1 MIESA
6 KNRVGRP
13 FRPIT
18 WGVLYSLICVGFAF
32 EVAASSPS
40 APPQAAAPA
49 APSHAELRERVRKR
63 MVEMATAKEEA
74 RDGARDDADA
84 SGPTS
89 KEIAELFGQLREKEK
104 NLLER
109 EAALDLKTRDL
120 EDRQKIMK
128 EQLGKYEN
136 VIGKLRFDLKSLESS
151 RKDKVLAFQQVYEK
165 MEPKKAARI
174 LDDLDS
180 DLVVKVLTGMRQQQV
195 AEILSKMDPEKARR
209 ITKKLLLSLGV
220 ETAEVKP

>member
-1 MIESA
+1 MTEFIPTIHRKA
-6 KNRVGRP
+6 LA
-13 FRPIT
+13 
-18 WGVLYSLICVGFAF
+18 VLSPWLFCGLFAV
-32 EVAASSPS
+32 EAAANSPS
-40 APPQAAAPA
+40 PAPTVAAPA

-63 MVEMATAKEEA
+63 MEEMAVAKKDAQIE
-74 RDGARDDADA
+74 ADA
-84 SGPTS
+84 AEPKSQ
-89 KEIAELFGQLREKEK
+89 EMVELFNQLREKEK
-104 NLLER
+104 SLAAR
-109 EAALDLKTRDL
+109 EAALEVKLRDL
-120 EDRQKIMK
+120 DDRQKIMK

-209 ITKKLLLSLGV
+209 ITKKLLSSLGV
-220 ETAEVKP
+220 ETAEAKP